1 MYQIDLLSR
10 VPIYEQIITQ
20 TKKLIAAGVLKPGEA
35 LPSVRSLSMSLHA
48 NPNTVA
54 RAFTE
59 LDREGVI
66 CTVQGKGCFVTEA
79 AKQII
84 KKKSKERLSDVSALC
99 RELIAAG
106 ITKDEIIAEINKI
119 NTDAQKKGEN

>member
-1 MYQIDLLSR
+1 MYRIDLLSR
-10 VPIYEQIITQ
+10 VPIYEQITEQ
-20 TKKLIAAGVLKPGEA
+20 TEKFIISGVLKPGDA
-35 LPSVRSLSMSLHA
+35 LPSVRSLSTSLHA

-59 LDREGVI
+59 LDRAGLI